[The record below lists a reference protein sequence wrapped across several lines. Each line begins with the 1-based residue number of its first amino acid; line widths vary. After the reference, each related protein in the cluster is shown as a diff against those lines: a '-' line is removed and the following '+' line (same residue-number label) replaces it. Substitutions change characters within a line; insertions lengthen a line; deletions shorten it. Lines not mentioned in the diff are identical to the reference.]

1 MVFRAGLS
9 RIGFRLGGHQ
19 TVRRECGLP
28 TGSAWLVGCVAG
40 LGAREALV
48 AWVGLLYGFFARRFG
63 SRCRFGRFVLGLLG
77 QGMLGLAAV
86 RFF

>member
-1 MVFRAGLS
+1 MVFQVILS
-9 RIGFRLGGHQ
+9 SIGFRLGGHLPA
-19 TVRRECGLP
+19 RRECGLP

-48 AWVGLLYGFFARRFG
+48 AWGGLLYGFFARRFG

-77 QGMLGLAAV
+77 QGM
-86 RFF
+86 